1 MENCLSVVTI
11 YGPKGFMMI
20 PENSVLLATIK
31 MNNTAYYGGVKF
43 ERNTGDNYEGI
54 VNLGSLFSIAHGQ
67 AHVLYEAIVVSP
79 QGDFLSFF
87 HSESAG
93 SFALRFISESVAHS
107 KLLVASRAVA
117 V

>member
-1 MENCLSVVTI
+1 
-11 YGPKGFMMI
+11 MI

-31 MNNTAYYGGVKF
+31 MNSTAYYGGVKF

-54 VNLGSLFSIAHGQ
+54 VNLNSLFSTDHEEDD
-67 AHVLYEAIVVSP
+67 VLHEAIVVSP

-87 HSESAG
+87 HSDSTG